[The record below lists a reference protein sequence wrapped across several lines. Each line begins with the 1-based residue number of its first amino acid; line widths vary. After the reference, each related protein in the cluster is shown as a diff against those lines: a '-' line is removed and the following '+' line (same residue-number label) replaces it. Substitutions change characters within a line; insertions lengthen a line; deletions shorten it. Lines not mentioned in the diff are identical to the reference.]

1 MGCNGGHTSLGPMEQ
16 SCLVA
21 WSSDGSMNLRYGFR
35 SHEYITNIRLWP
47 LCSLIRDSLPG
58 LHTLLLILQGLA
70 LFSTPA
76 PSTAFPGDPRG
87 FFIRCLPLVCHSSSS
102 CPHHLQ
108 TVYPSSFPWA
118 QQASPRYSFLPTLQ
132 LPITAFHWAPLCLSP
147 GAHNPRVQA
156 LGRAVGRMPIP
167 CSGSVPLTRGREE
180 PVDSFS
186 AFPQPLNPKG
196 YPKMGF
202 LQLLQVQVAEP
213 GICDPSLPVCS
224 LLALVL
230 CF

>member
-1 MGCNGGHTSLGPMEQ
+1 MNTLPISGFGHS
-16 SCLVA
+16 V
-21 WSSDGSMNLRYGFR
+21 
-35 SHEYITNIRLWP
+35 
-47 LCSLIRDSLPG
+47 
-58 LHTLLLILQGLA
+58 
-70 LFSTPA
+70 
-76 PSTAFPGDPRG
+76 PSFGTAFLAYTPSYSSSKDWLYSAHLPLPLLFLVTPEV

-167 CSGSVPLTRGREE
+167 CSRSVPLTRGREE